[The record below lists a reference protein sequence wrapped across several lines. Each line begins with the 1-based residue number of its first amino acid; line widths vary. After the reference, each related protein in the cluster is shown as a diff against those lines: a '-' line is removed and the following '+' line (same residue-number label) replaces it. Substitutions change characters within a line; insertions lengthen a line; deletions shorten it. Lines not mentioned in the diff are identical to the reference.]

1 MNQLEPLKFKPIF
14 KYRIWGGE
22 QLKEVLHKEY
32 TEDNIGESW
41 ELSGVAGDVS
51 VVSEGSYK
59 GKSLTDLIDS
69 YREDLLGAS
78 VMKRFGMEFP
88 ILIKFIDAAKDLSI
102 QVHPN
107 DELAKQ
113 RHQSFGKTEMWY
125 VIQADKQAN
134 LIVGFKEG
142 VTQEHFQEALKK
154 QQLESLLNYHKVQ
167 KGAAFLI
174 PTGTIH
180 AIGAGVMLAEIQQ
193 TSDVTYRVYDFN
205 RKDKDG
211 NTRELHTELALDALN
226 YQGVDGFKQ
235 VYREE
240 VNKSNSIVDS
250 PYFITKYLPIKD
262 VYEMDLSQRDSFT
275 ILMAVNG
282 NSKIKYGVKTYE
294 LNYGETILIPASLNH
309 LTLEGAST
317 LLEIYL

>member
-32 TEDNIGESW
+32 TEENIGESW

-142 VTQEHFQEALKK
+142 VTQEHYQEALKK
-154 QQLESLLNYHKVQ
+154 QQLETLLNYHKVQ

>member
-32 TEDNIGESW
+32 TEENIGESW

>member
-32 TEDNIGESW
+32 TEENIGESW

-154 QQLESLLNYHKVQ
+154 QHLESLLNYHKVQ

>member
-32 TEDNIGESW
+32 TEENIGESW

-142 VTQEHFQEALKK
+142 VTQEHYQEALKK

>member
-32 TEDNIGESW
+32 TEENIGESW

-142 VTQEHFQEALKK
+142 VTQEHYQEALKK
-154 QQLESLLNYHKVQ
+154 QQLETLLNYHKVQ

-275 ILMAVNG
+275 ILMAVDG